1 VTFCKLSRLGRV
13 GICLLAPVAFL
24 APAQTSQLD
33 FIDVAET
40 SGVPFVLE
48 NNPTPNKFLIET
60 MPGGVAVFDYDGDGK
75 PDIYFT
81 NGADVP
87 SLNKTSPKY
96 WNRLYRNEGGGHF
109 TDVTEKAGVAGVGY
123 AMGVAAGDYDNDGH
137 PDLFVAGVNRN
148 QLFHNRGDGTFED
161 VTDKAGIKSG
171 QWAVAAGWFD
181 YDNDGLLDLLVVHYS
196 DTPLEDRFCGNK
208 EKGPRVYC
216 NPKYYQP
223 LASTLYHNRGH
234 GVFEDVSVKSGISKY
249 LGRGMSVA
257 FADYD
262 GDGFPDIFVTNDNMP
277 NFLFHNLRNGTFEEV
292 GLLAGVALTDRGR
305 PISSMGADF
314 RDLDNDGRPDIVYTA
329 LAGETFPFF
338 RGAAGG
344 GFLDDT
350 YASRLGP
357 LTISHSGWGVGL
369 VDFDNDGWKDIFTAN
384 SNVNDRAEET
394 ESHPYKEANSVFL
407 NQAGKFVEAT
417 PGSMKASI
425 KAHRGAAFGDF
436 DGSGLI
442 GVVVSSL
449 GERAELWRNTT
460 SHAGNWIEFRLHGTR
475 SNRDGI
481 GASIRVNSQWNL
493 MTSAVSYASSSLGPV
508 HFGLGAATVLN
519 DIEIHWPSGRM
530 QHLRGIAVNQ
540 IVDVRETE

>member
-1 VTFCKLSRLGRV
+1 MLWSLSFV
-13 GICLLAPVAFL
+13 LAA

-33 FIDVAET
+33 FTDVAAA
-40 SGVPFVLE
+40 SGISFILE
-48 NNPTPNKFLIET
+48 NSPTAGKFLIET
-60 MPGGVAVFDYDGDGK
+60 MPGGVAVFDYNGDGR

-81 NGADVP
+81 NGAEVP
-87 SLNKTSPKY
+87 SLKKASSKY
-96 WNRLYRNEGGGHF
+96 WNRLYRNEGGGRF
-109 TDVTEKAGVAGVGY
+109 SDVTEKAGVAGEGY

-161 VTDKAGIKSG
+161 VTEKAGIKSG

-196 DTPLEDRFCGNK
+196 DTPMQDRFCGNK
-208 EKGPRVYC
+208 DKGPRVYC

-223 LASTLYHNRGH
+223 LASTLYHNLGN
-234 GVFEDVSVKSGISKY
+234 GVFADVSVKSGISKY
-249 LGRGMSVA
+249 AGRGMSVA

-292 GLLAGVALTDRGR
+292 GLVSGVALTDRGR
-305 PISSMGADF
+305 PISSMGTDF
-314 RDLDNDGRPDIVYTA
+314 RDLDNDGRPDIVFTA

-338 RGAAGG
+338 RGMAEG
-344 GFLDDT
+344 GFIDNT

-357 LTISHSGWGVGL
+357 LSITHSGWGVGL

-407 NQAGKFVEAT
+407 NHAGKFVDAT
-417 PGSMKASI
+417 PLSMKASI

-436 DGSGLI
+436 DGSGSI
-442 GVVVSSL
+442 GIAVSAL
-449 GERAELWRNTT
+449 GEKAELWRNT
-460 SHAGNWIEFRLHGTR
+460 SAHVGNWIEFRLHGNR

-481 GASIRVNSQWNL
+481 GTVIRVNSQWNL

-508 HFGLGAATVLN
+508 HFGVGPATVLN
-519 DIEIHWPSGRM
+519 DIEIHWPSGRR
-530 QHLRGIAVNQ
+530 QLLRGIAVNQ
-540 IVDVRETE
+540 IVNIQEPEK